1 MSTLT
6 RKIARPPAPT
16 TAPART
22 RLRRSSLG
30 KVKWWTYVFLFLSV
44 GVSVFPLYWM
54 FVVATNS
61 SAAVSQMP
69 PTLLPGDNFFSL
81 ASKVFDTVP
90 FVLSMVNSLF
100 VAGTIA
106 VAQVVL
112 STLAGF
118 AFAKLQF
125 AGREPLFVVLLITM
139 MVPTQLSVIPLY
151 MVMSNIGWVDSL
163 QALIVPGM
171 ASAFGIFWMRQHLAG
186 LLNDELMQAARL
198 DGCST
203 WQIYWR
209 IAFPLVR
216 PAAFVLG
223 LLAFVT
229 SWNDFLWPLIVLQ
242 SQENYTV
249 QIAIKALQ
257 KQYFVDYGLAMS
269 GSFLATI
276 PLLILFIFVG
286 RKMVAGVMDGAFK
299 G

>member
-1 MSTLT
+1 MTTHSSSAAPVT
-6 RKIARPPAPT
+6 RPAGRPFKRAF
-16 TAPART
+16 AGRV
-22 RLRRSSLG
+22 R
-30 KVKWWTYVFLFLSV
+30 WWTYAFLIASVFMSA
-44 GVSVFPLYWM
+44 FPLYWM
-54 FVVATNS
+54 FVVSTND
-61 SAAVSQMP
+61 SAAVSQTP
-69 PTLLPGDNFFSL
+69 PTILPGGNFFAL
-81 ASKVFDTVP
+81 AEQVFTTVP
-90 FVLSMVNSLF
+90 FVQSLANSF
-100 VAGTIA
+100 IVAGSIA
-106 VAQVVL
+106 IAQMIL

-125 AGREPLFVVLLITM
+125 RGRDPLFIVVLITM
-139 MVPTQLSVIPLY
+139 MVPTQLAVIPLY
-151 MVMSNIGWVDSL
+151 MIMSNLDWIDSL

-171 ASAFGIFWMRQHLAG
+171 ASAFGIFWMRQHLSTV
-186 LLNDELMQAARL
+186 LNNELMQAARI

-216 PAAFVLG
+216 SAAFVLG

-229 SWNDFLWPLIVLQ
+229 AWNDFLWPLIVIQ
-242 SQENYTV
+242 SPENYTV
-249 QIAIKALQ
+249 QLAIKALQ
-257 KQYFVDYGLAMS
+257 RQYFVDYGLAMS